1 MSDIFIKISQ
11 AFPHKWNLKKQQI
24 GQKPHPS
31 CLQMVLQLIEALMG
45 SPAAANRRSRT
56 KQNEKNIYRRGST
69 EKKRTDETSRH
80 WDSACKKG
88 PGAQNFLLGRR
99 YTSWKWL
106 QASCKFTILN
116 RPRNDAIRAKRLG
129 ELGSTCALPK
139 LAACLLYT
147 TNFTTKPIET
157 DSCADILP
165 CFCLYIFYELF
176 WNQILTPI

>member
-1 MSDIFIKISQ
+1 
-11 AFPHKWNLKKQQI
+11 
-24 GQKPHPS
+24 
-31 CLQMVLQLIEALMG
+31 MG
-45 SPAAANRRSRT
+45 SPAAANRRSRA

-88 PGAQNFLLGRR
+88 PGAQNFLSGRR

-147 TNFTTKPIET
+147 TNFTTKGIFVDNVRKRVKRNKRASPRMRPQFRQIEHRRV
-157 DSCADILP
+157 SGCLGIISADYLFPYPTFLFSADYLP
-165 CFCLYIFYELF
+165 V
-176 WNQILTPI
+176 W